1 MRIVTRQTA
10 MEMLIDAVADQIAF
24 ARGNGLAMSVRF
36 LEMAKLDLQMQLHSL
51 QHEDIRAL
59 CEALQKPR
67 VRVLQG
73 ANPRR
78 RVSRRLAAKAEA
90 CEPETLR
97 PRRPRRAALLKAA
110 SSLAQATAAARSL
123 DDHQF
128 VSIRHEDETS
138 AS

>member
-1 MRIVTRQTA
+1 MMIVTKQTA
-10 MEMLIDAVADQIAF
+10 MEMLIEAVAKQIAF
-24 ARGNGLAMSVRF
+24 ARENGLAMSVRF

-51 QHEDIRAL
+51 EHDDIRAL

-67 VRVLQG
+67 VRVLRG

-78 RVSRRLAAKAEA
+78 RVSRRLAAKTEV
-90 CEPETLR
+90 CEPEALR
-97 PRRPRRAALLKAA
+97 SARPRRAALRKAA
-110 SSLAQATAAARSL
+110 SFLVQATAAGRSL

-128 VSIRHEDETS
+128 ASIRHEDESS

>member
-1 MRIVTRQTA
+1 
-10 MEMLIDAVADQIAF
+10 METLIDALADQIAF
-24 ARGNGLAMSVRF
+24 ARQNGLGMSVRF

-78 RVSRRLAAKAEA
+78 RVTRRLAAKAEGG
-90 CEPETLR
+90 EPEALR
-97 PRRPRRAALLKAA
+97 SRRPRRAALLKAPA
-110 SSLAQATAAARSL
+110 PLTQAAAAARCL

-128 VSIRHEDETS
+128 ASMRHEDETN

>member
-1 MRIVTRQTA
+1 MRIVTKDSA
-10 MEMLIDAVADQIAF
+10 IEMLIDALADQIAF
-24 ARGNGLAMSVRF
+24 ARGNGFAMSVRF

-78 RVSRRLAAKAEA
+78 RVSRRLAAKAEG

-97 PRRPRRAALLKAA
+97 SRRPRRAALLKTPA
-110 SSLAQATAAARSL
+110 SLAQAMAAARIL

-128 VSIRHEDETS
+128 ASIRHDDETS